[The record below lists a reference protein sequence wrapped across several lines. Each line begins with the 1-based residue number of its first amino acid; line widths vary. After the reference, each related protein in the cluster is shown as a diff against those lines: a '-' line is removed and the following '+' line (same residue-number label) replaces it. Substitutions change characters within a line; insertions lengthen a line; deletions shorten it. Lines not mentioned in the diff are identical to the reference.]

1 MATVMSSMLGA
12 PAAPAVNVLA
22 MCAHCHGSCCHYSSI
37 ACVMFLD
44 STVTVFALALLT
56 LQTGLVKYK
65 FLCILSHI
73 EDGLVV

>member
-1 MATVMSSMLGA
+1 MATVMSSMPGA
-12 PAAPAVNVLA
+12 TTALAVIASAV
-22 MCAHCHGSCCHYSSI
+22 CGHCHGSCCHYSSI

-44 STVTVFALALLT
+44 STVTVFALTLLT
-56 LQTGLVKYK
+56 LQTGLAKYK